1 MELWAKIDG
10 EIKKFQ
16 GSFKKVMQDL
26 VKEGEGKETKLMS
39 FHAEQKVRRRFKRE
53 LRAHNKNLLETAKHL
68 SKVLKD

>member
-16 GSFKKVMQDL
+16 GSFKKVMKDL
-26 VKEGEGKETKLMS
+26 VKEGEGKEVILMS

-53 LRAHNKNLLETAKHL
+53 LRAHDKNLLKTAKHL
-68 SKVLKD
+68 AKVLKD

>member
-1 MELWAKIDG
+1 MELWAKING

-26 VKEGEGKETKLMS
+26 VKEGEGKEVKLMS

-53 LRAHNKNLLETAKHL
+53 LRAHDKNLLETAKHL
-68 SKVLKD
+68 AKVLKD

>member
-16 GSFKKVMQDL
+16 GSFKKVMEE
-26 VKEGEGKETKLMS
+26 VAKEGEGKEVTLMS

-53 LRAHNKNLLETAKHL
+53 FRAHDKNLLETAKHL
-68 SKVLKD
+68 AKVLKD